1 MSLQAVIP
9 GLAPGLFALL
19 PQILLLLFALV
30 VLLLSPRT
38 WWRTLVYSLRRPQ
51 WILGLVL
58 ALGACWL
65 ASSAVSFTWPDP
77 VAGEVR
83 QLNVGE
89 LPAGDSR

>member
-19 PQILLLLFALV
+19 PQVLLLLFALV

-51 WILGLVL
+51 WVFAIAL
-58 ALGACWL
+58 AVAACWFARSVL
-65 ASSAVSFTWPDP
+65 SSIWPVP
-77 VAGEVR
+77 VAG
-83 QLNVGE
+83 
-89 LPAGDSR
+89 